1 MNLKFSYKS
10 SFYITA
16 FVLSISLLGCDLDE
30 TQEVVTL
37 SNLVWEDNFD
47 VDGAPDASKWAFE
60 IGDGTAQGIPGWGN
74 NELQYYTDRPEN
86 VSVESGVL
94 KITARQESF
103 EGSGYTSARLI
114 TKGLFQQKYGRFEAR
129 VKLPTGQGLWP
140 AFWLLGDDSNG
151 DIWPQIGEIDVM
163 EFLGD
168 EPTQIFGTIHGPQY
182 SGGESISKEF
192 VLDAD
197 RFDTGFHIFG
207 IEWTPNFINF
217 YVDDKLYQTLK
228 PSDVEEET
236 NGEGEWVFND
246 REFYMILNMAVGG
259 NLPGPPNADTMFP
272 QTMYVDYVRVYN

>member
-1 MNLKFSYKS
+1 MNLKFSYKLS
-10 SFYITA
+10 LYLTA
-16 FVLSISLLGCDLDE
+16 FVLTVSLLGCDLDE

-86 VSVESGVL
+86 VSVENGVL

-163 EFLGD
+163 EYL
-168 EPTQIFGTIHGPQY
+168 I
-182 SGGESISKEF
+182 
-192 VLDAD
+192 
-197 RFDTGFHIFG
+197 
-207 IEWTPNFINF
+207 
-217 YVDDKLYQTLK
+217 
-228 PSDVEEET
+228 
-236 NGEGEWVFND
+236 
-246 REFYMILNMAVGG
+246 
-259 NLPGPPNADTMFP
+259 
-272 QTMYVDYVRVYN
+272 